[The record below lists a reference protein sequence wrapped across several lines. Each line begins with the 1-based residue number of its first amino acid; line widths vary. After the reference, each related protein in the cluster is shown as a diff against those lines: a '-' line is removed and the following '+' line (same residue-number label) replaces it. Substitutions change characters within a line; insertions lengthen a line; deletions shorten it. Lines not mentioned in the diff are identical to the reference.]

1 MQVTPIQT
9 GRTGEALNALA
20 PRTTLQTLL
29 KQVGTGVLLADRQGI
44 IRELNGPARELL
56 DVQGSVVGRSLRHF
70 VPLAAC
76 GLSAPVQ
83 ALLDRLE
90 AFEGEILL
98 SGNKAFSM
106 RRSRVRGLPV
116 QDRDGRLQDFLLVL
130 DPPLEGPLDDV
141 ERTRL
146 LNQLQRSQ
154 RMESFGLLAA
164 GIVHDL
170 NNVLA
175 CIMGAAELLDSHGTL
190 DAESASLVAQIAEA
204 TSRGALMTRKV
215 LRVARLED
223 GGRET
228 VQFNQVVRDV
238 AVLMR
243 RSVDPRISIRM
254 ELDSADSTVRAE
266 TTVLHQLLMNLC
278 VNARDAMPE
287 GGEMS
292 LSTRRGTVMDL
303 RDARREAGGLWM
315 GEAQMAGLDP
325 GRQLVQVEV
334 RDTGTGI
341 DLACLHRIFDPFF
354 TTKEEGLGTG
364 LGLAMVRKS
373 VEELGGCLCV
383 TTLKDWGTQFR
394 LFFPWVDDMASRMPS
409 LPKTERET
417 VKGQGRV
424 MVVDDDEVVR
434 GTMCDLIRTL
444 GYDVVPMP
452 DGLAAVEA
460 FMADSTGWDLVLL
473 DLMMPRMDGME
484 ALRRIRALKDD
495 QAVLVV
501 TGFAGQQNL
510 QRLEQ
515 IAHVPLLMKPVK
527 IRELSHWISDLVH

>member
-1 MQVTPIQT
+1 MHLTPLQS
-9 GRTGEALNALA
+9 GHLGEHLSAQP
-20 PRTTLQTLL
+20 PRSTLQALL
-29 KQVGTGVLLADRQGI
+29 KQVGAGVLLADRQGI
-44 IRELNGPARELL
+44 IREINSPARELL
-56 DVQGSVVGRSLRHF
+56 DFHGSILGRSLRHF

-83 ALLDRLE
+83 ALLDHRE
-90 AFEGEILL
+90 PFEGEILVA
-98 SGNKAFSM
+98 GEGAFSM
-106 RRSRVRGLPV
+106 RRSRVRGQAV
-116 QDRDGRLQDFLLVL
+116 HDRDGGLQDFLLIL
-130 DPPLEGPLDDV
+130 DPPAEGPLDDV
-141 ERTRL
+141 ERSRL
-146 LNQLQRSQ
+146 LSQLQRSQ

-175 CIMGAAELLDSHGTL
+175 CIMGAAELLDNRGVP
-190 DAESASLVAQIAEA
+190 DQESAALVAQISEA

-215 LRVARLED
+215 LQVARLEG

-254 ELDSADSTVRAE
+254 ELDSADSTVRADA
-266 TTVLHQLLMNLC
+266 TVLHQVLMNLC

-292 LSTRRGTVMDL
+292 MTTRRCSVLEL
-303 RDARREAGGLWM
+303 REARRETGGLWL
-315 GEAQMAGLDP
+315 GDRHLTGQDP

-334 RDTGTGI
+334 RDSGTGI
-341 DLACLHRIFDPFF
+341 DMGFLHRIFDPFF

-383 TTLKDWGTQFR
+383 TTLKDWGTQIR
-394 LFFPWVDDMASRMPS
+394 LFFPWVDDMASRMPG
-409 LPKTERET
+409 LPKAERET
-417 VKGQGRV
+417 LKGQGRV

-444 GYDVVPMP
+444 GYEVVPMP

-484 ALRRIRALKDD
+484 ALRRIRALRED

-515 IAHVPLLMKPVK
+515 IARVPLLMKPVK